1 MGCNFLEVHGIC
13 NHRLVHREVLRLD
26 QTVRNLA
33 CGDVD
38 ILLVMIRLGVTI
50 LKKTKFVHLLDL
62 LEGRGEKR

>member
-1 MGCNFLEVHGIC
+1 M
-13 NHRLVHREVLRLD
+13 RLD

-62 LEGRGEKR
+62 LGGRGEKR